1 MKQVRMKK
9 PRIMLIPQL
18 ILPIPA
24 VQGGAIETLI
34 TDLIEVNEKQKNARF
49 FVISEYDKGASAQK
63 YDDTSVFYF
72 KDGNFCGRG
81 KNVIRLLYKIFQLWY
96 KVTQNRMARKLHSY
110 RLEYMDFLT
119 FQYVI
124 IALVCRIDFV
134 CLEGD
139 EHERELS
146 VFNNIVGKEHVYSHI
161 HYTRAEDIS
170 ARNNIGN
177 SICISKYVK
186 DKWVVDKSIP
196 GRNEVLYNG
205 IDLSVF
211 TQKLSPCERDAL
223 RKKYGIKVTDFVVMF
238 CGRLLPFK
246 GVEELLDAFEIIDNN
261 QIKLLLV
268 GGHAKS
274 PDSKEDFS
282 LRMLHRAIN
291 MENVISVGHI
301 PHNEVWKYYEIADMQ
316 VIPSVCQEG
325 AGLICIEGMA
335 EGLPLLITKSGGMV
349 EYATEECAIRIP
361 IDASL
366 DKNLAKNII
375 QMARDCELLQEMSKA
390 GKMRALRFSREQYYN
405 DFIDIATKSL
415 AEQ

>member
-1 MKQVRMKK
+1 
-9 PRIMLIPQL
+9 MLIQQL

-49 FVISEYDKGASAQK
+49 FVISEYDKDASAQK
-63 YDDTSVFYF
+63 YDNSSIFYF
-72 KDGNFCGRG
+72 KDGNYCGRG

-124 IALVCRIDFV
+124 IALVYHINFV

-146 VFNNIVGKEHVYSHI
+146 VFNNIVGKEHVFSHI
-161 HYTRAEDIS
+161 HYTRTENIS
-170 ARNNIGN
+170 ARKNIGN
-177 SICISKYVK
+177 SISISEYVK

-211 TQKLSPCERDAL
+211 SQTMMPRERYKL
-223 RKKYGIKVTDFVVMF
+223 RKKYGIKENDFVVLF
-238 CGRLLPFK
+238 CGRLLPVK
-246 GVEELLDAFEIIDNN
+246 GVEELLDAFDMIDNS

-274 PDSKEDFS
+274 PDSNEAFS
-282 LRMLHRAIN
+282 IKMLKRASE
-291 MENVISVGHI
+291 MKNVVAVGSVSHDA
-301 PHNEVWKYYEIADMQ
+301 VWKYYAMSEIQ
-316 VIPSVCQEG
+316 VIPSTWQEG
-325 AGLICIEGMA
+325 AGLVCIEGMA
-335 EGLPLLITKSGGMV
+335 MGLPLIITKSGGMV
-349 EYATEECAIRIP
+349 EYATEKCSIQIP
-361 IDASL
+361 IDDSIANNIADSIQR
-366 DKNLAKNII
+366 LANNSDLVK
-375 QMARDCELLQEMSKA
+375 QMRDS
-390 GKMRALRFSREQYYN
+390 GRIRAKQFSRESYYKS
-405 DFIDIATKSL
+405 FIEIVERSYTT
-415 AEQ
+415 